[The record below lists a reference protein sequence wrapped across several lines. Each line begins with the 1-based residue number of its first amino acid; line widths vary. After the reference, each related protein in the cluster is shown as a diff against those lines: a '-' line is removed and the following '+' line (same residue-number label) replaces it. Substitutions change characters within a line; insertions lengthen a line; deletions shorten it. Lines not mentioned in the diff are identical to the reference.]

1 MDQTFN
7 LEERRI
13 NFAVNIIKL
22 SEILPASQAAN
33 HISNQIIKSGIA
45 PALHYGE
52 AQAGESR
59 NDFIHKMKVALKELK
74 ETFNCLFNLLL
85 SLYPEHS
92 IFLQTARQP
101 YLVSFLSIIHQ
112 HKRSIRRDGSKVVGK
127 HGKLIVFPGGI
138 EFNI

>member
-1 MDQTFN
+1 MNQAFN

-59 NDFIHKMKVALKELK
+59 NDFIHKMKVAFKKLRG
-74 ETFNCLFNLLL
+74 NLQLL
-85 SLYPEHS
+85 IQSSSFSLS
-92 IFLQTARQP
+92 
-101 YLVSFLSIIHQ
+101 
-112 HKRSIRRDGSKVVGK
+112 
-127 HGKLIVFPGGI
+127 
-138 EFNI
+138 